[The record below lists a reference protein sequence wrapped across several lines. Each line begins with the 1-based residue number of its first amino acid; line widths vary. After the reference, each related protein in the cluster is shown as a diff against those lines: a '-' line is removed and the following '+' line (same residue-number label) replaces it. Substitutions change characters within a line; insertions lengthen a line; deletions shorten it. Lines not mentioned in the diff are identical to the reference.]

1 MNAKKYLNAF
11 RLPALVFILIVFAEL
26 FDEKLNLSLPFPPA
40 LVPLAVGGGY
50 VCYDTLTTVWH
61 SRKITAG
68 ILVVLALIGS
78 IWTGEYMEGAEV
90 AFMMLLGE
98 ALEEF
103 AVSKTQDTVNSLVKT
118 NTSALNSVS
127 VDSGRTGNAGRL
139 TDRFS
144 GYFLPVILIIGIIVW
159 LVTQDIRRVMT
170 IFVIACPCSLMLSS
184 PIAVLTCIGNAAK
197 KGIILTDGETVERC
211 GSIRCVTFDKENG
224 FYTADNGLTLGFL
237 GNTDVFLP
245 DKEDA
250 TLSYTLALTKRT
262 CRIIWENIL
271 IFACCV
277 NLAGI
282 LLSSLGL
289 LNPLLGAVIHNAS
302 TICVVLNSLR
312 LLK

>member
-1 MNAKKYLNAF
+1 MMDKKIYLNAF
-11 RLPALVFILIVFAEL
+11 RLPAIVLILIVLATL
-26 FDEKLNLSLPFPPA
+26 ADEVLALQLPLPASL
-40 LVPLAVGGGY
+40 LPLAIGGGC
-50 VCYDTLTTVWH
+50 VCYDTLTAVWH

-68 ILVVLALIGS
+68 ILVVLALVGS
-78 IWTGEYMEGAEV
+78 LFTGEYMEGAEV

-98 ALEEF
+98 SLEDL
-103 AVSKTQDTVNSLVKT
+103 AMTMTQERVNNLVKK
-118 NTSALNSVS
+118 SGFGSVS
-127 VDSGRTGNAGRL
+127 IHSDKTGNTGRL
-139 TDRFS
+139 ADRFS
-144 GYFLPVILIIGIIVW
+144 EYFLPLILIIGAIVW
-159 LVTQDIRRVMT
+159 FITQDIRRVMT

-184 PIAVLTCIGNAAK
+184 PIAILTCIGNAAK
-197 KGIILTDGETVERC
+197 KGILLMDGETVERC
-211 GSIRCVTFDKENG
+211 GSIGSIEYRKEKG
-224 FYTADNGLTLGFL
+224 LYVGDNGLTLGFSKDA
-237 GNTDVFLP
+237 DVILP

-262 CRIIWENIL
+262 HRIIWQNIL

-289 LNPLLGAVIHNAS
+289 LNPLLGAIIHNAS